1 MKNILFTLALLIS
14 FSSFSQTEN
23 NTEYENIVDLYGVET
38 KIIKG
43 SLEVEDGGTSL
54 SFTLPSGKMIVQGC
68 VGCLPYGTEF
78 EYINYGGEEIKI
90 VKGSLEIRKNNKNT
104 LKILYVTPERPNGK
118 AIRTPYPIKLFTEK
132 TFNRKVNRNLKCE
145 EGFKIIKKVDDFGE
159 YNICVEIE

>member
-14 FSSFSQTEN
+14 FSSFIQTEN

-104 LKILYVTPERPNGK
+104 LKILYVTPEGPNGK
-118 AIRTPYPIKLFTEK
+118 AIYTS
-132 TFNRKVNRNLKCE
+132 NRKVNRNLKCE

>member
-118 AIRTPYPIKLFTEK
+118 AIK